1 VAKDYM
7 ALAKQRIRTP
17 RSQAEA
23 GRQRMPRILLYSRNK
38 KGKTRLASTAPNVL
52 ILDAE
57 DGTKYETK
65 LNPKVWPVPDWQEIN
80 DAYHYLKA
88 GEHPYQW
95 VTLDGLPKIYNS
107 ALIYVG
113 RRQEEKDLSRIP
125 GMVQVQDYNKA
136 NQLMSGLLW
145 NFHALSDLG
154 LIITSQERMLE
165 VVELGDA
172 DDDSE
177 AVSHR
182 FVADV
187 PDGCRSTVNSIVDI
201 IGRMYIVRG
210 EFEKKFRKPD
220 GEIVTKKV
228 NKQHRLW
235 IGPHN
240 LYDTGFRSEYDLPD
254 FLPDPKIST
263 ILEAIGVK

>member
-1 VAKDYM
+1 VAKDYV
-7 ALAKQRIRTP
+7 ALARQRIHTP
-17 RSQAEA
+17 RSQVEHKQ
-23 GRQRMPRILLYSRNK
+23 QRMPRMLFYSRNK

-65 LNPKVWPVPDWQEIN
+65 TNPKVWPIPDWQEIN
-80 DAYHYLKA
+80 DAYHYLKL
-88 GEHPYQW
+88 GNHPYKW

-107 ALIYVG
+107 ALVYVG
-113 RRQEEKDLSRIP
+113 RKQEEKDLSRIP
-125 GMVQVQDYNKA
+125 GMVDVRDYNKA

-145 NFHALSDLG
+145 NFHSLSKLG
-154 LIITSQERMLE
+154 LIITSQERIQE

-172 DDDSE
+172 DEEAE
-177 AVSHR
+177 AVTHR

-187 PDGCRSTVNSIVDI
+187 PDGCRATVNSIVDI

-220 GEIVTKKV
+220 GEIIVKKV

-240 LYDTGFRSEYDLPD
+240 LYDTGYRSEWDLPD
-254 FLPDPKIST
+254 YLEDPKIPT